1 MNLRQSAAALVVAAS
16 LLVVA
21 HSAAA
26 ISPLQSPLPEPTPT
40 RARWRDLP
48 ATPTPDYSDA
58 QHGRIRDTRYLLM
71 LPMVSATT
79 R

>member
-1 MNLRQSAAALVVAAS
+1 MKFLPVVAALAV
-16 LLVVA
+16 LLFVS
-21 HSAAA
+21 HGAAGIA
-26 ISPLQSPLPEPTPT
+26 PMQSPVPT
-40 RARWRDLP
+40 RSRWRDLP